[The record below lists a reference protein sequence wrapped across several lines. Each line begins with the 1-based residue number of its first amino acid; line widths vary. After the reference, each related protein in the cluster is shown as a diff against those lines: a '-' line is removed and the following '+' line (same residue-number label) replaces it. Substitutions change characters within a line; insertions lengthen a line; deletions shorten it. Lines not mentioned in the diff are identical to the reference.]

1 MIITHITPTSGSEDG
16 GTVVT
21 LFGKGFPKEITS
33 DLTVDLGGV

>member
-16 GTVVT
+16 CTVVT